1 MRGGRRTG
9 DSTGDLE
16 YWSLRFRG
24 MVCAVT
30 YINFRIGSNKHKN
43 REEMTF
49 FIIRE
54 DINWEKLLSVLGK
67 KWNYAV
73 NEKYYEINT

>member
-1 MRGGRRTG
+1 
-9 DSTGDLE
+9 
-16 YWSLRFRG
+16 
-24 MVCAVT
+24 MVCVVT
-30 YINFRIGSNKHKN
+30 FIKLCIRSNKHKN